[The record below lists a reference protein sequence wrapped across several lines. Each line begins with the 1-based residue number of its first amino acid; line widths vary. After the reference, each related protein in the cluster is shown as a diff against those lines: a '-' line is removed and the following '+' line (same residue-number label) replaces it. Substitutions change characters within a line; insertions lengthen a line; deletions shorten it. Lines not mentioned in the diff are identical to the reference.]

1 VTIRWEAAG
10 ATHVGRVRRDNEDT
24 FRMDEPRGI
33 FLVADGMGGH
43 AAGEIA
49 SALAADSVLE
59 VLRGAEDEGLAEEVR
74 DHYLKHAFDTAHR
87 RLVECCSSNP
97 KTAGMGTTLTAA
109 VLDKEGRVW
118 IGHIGDSRLY
128 HLRGGSLRQLT
139 RDHTWVEQELEAG
152 RISVEAAETHP
163 FSHIL
168 TRVLTADEPGAPDV
182 GSYPIGSG
190 DSLLL
195 CSDGLHNMLEGQSLL
210 DILLAEQPAA
220 ETVQRLIQSANRRGG
235 RDNITA
241 IVIRISADDSL
252 S

>member
-24 FRMDEPRGI
+24 FRIDEPRGI

-49 SALAADSVLE
+49 SELAADSVLE
-59 VLRGAEDEGLAEEVR
+59 VLRGAGDPDVEGEGVEGC
-74 DHYLKHAFDTAHR
+74 LKRAFDAAHR
-87 RLVECCSSNP
+87 RIVECCSSDP

-109 VLDKEGRVW
+109 VLDSAGRVW

-128 HLRGGSLRQLT
+128 HLSGGSLRQLT

-152 RISVEAAETHP
+152 RISAEAAESHP

-168 TRVLTADEPGAPDV
+168 TRVLTAEEPGDPDV
-182 GSYPIGSG
+182 GSYPIGAG
-190 DSLLL
+190 DALLL
-195 CSDGLHNMLEGQSLL
+195 CSDGLHNMLQGQSLL
-210 DILLAEQPAA
+210 DILLAEQPTP
-220 ETVQRLIQSANRRGG
+220 EVVRRLIQAANRRGG
-235 RDNITA
+235 RDNITV
-241 IVIRISADDSL
+241 IVIRISEEESI